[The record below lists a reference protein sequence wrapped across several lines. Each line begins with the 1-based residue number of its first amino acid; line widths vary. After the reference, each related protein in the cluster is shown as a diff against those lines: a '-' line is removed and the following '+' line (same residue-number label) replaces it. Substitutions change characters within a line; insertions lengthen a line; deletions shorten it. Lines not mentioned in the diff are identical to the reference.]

1 MGPGRSLGLL
11 PHGKEGRTHR
21 PRLGRITL
29 SGHPCC
35 CYAAAMLPSIPPP
48 TDCRPP
54 CHHSRQP
61 RLLHLFL
68 CPALHCPACTGTAL
82 HSHLSVIDRARQQ
95 RSHPVWVMIGC
106 ASARDHRL
114 WAANLPTFQ
123 PRNLH
128 SGFEVTVT
136 GRWQK
141 PTVAIA
147 SVSQAHATS
156 VGRAA
161 DLRFTTHR
169 PSTVVLWHTPRL
181 NSNNHH

>member
-1 MGPGRSLGLL
+1 
-11 PHGKEGRTHR
+11 
-21 PRLGRITL
+21 
-29 SGHPCC
+29 
-35 CYAAAMLPSIPPP
+35 
-48 TDCRPP
+48 
-54 CHHSRQP
+54 
-61 RLLHLFL
+61 
-68 CPALHCPACTGTAL
+68 
-82 HSHLSVIDRARQQ
+82 
-95 RSHPVWVMIGC
+95 MIGC
-106 ASARDHRL
+106 ASARDHLL

-128 SGFEVTVT
+128 GGFEVTVT